1 MEENIG
7 KSLLPFKSQQLLNT
21 IIEKRGL
28 CVEDAANYLYSSNVY
43 KQLSE
48 ESSLLWQFSTIYLY
62 DMLMRE
68 KRLKKQR
75 QNSSKPILLFLTFC
89 IENYKEYK
97 NITTDETLLIFNKYE
112 VISYLESVYDTLHT
126 QGKDYIMREIDG
138 YIKNRKAKK

>member
-1 MEENIG
+1 MEDNVV
-7 KSLLPFKSQQLLNT
+7 KYLLPFKTQQLLNT

-28 CVEDAANYLYSSNVY
+28 CVEDAVHYLYSSNVY

-48 ESSLLWQFSTIYLY
+48 ESSLLWQFSTLYLY
-62 DMLMRE
+62 DMLMSE

-75 QNSSKPILLFLTFC
+75 QNNTKPILLFVTFC

-97 NITTDETLLIFNKYE
+97 NISADETLFIFNKYE
-112 VISYLESVYDTLHT
+112 VIGYLEAVYDTLHT
-126 QGKDYIMREIDG
+126 QGKDYIMSEIDG